1 MRKKVYYLKD
11 EITNNLYTYGNELM
25 LENNIEYTGPYH
37 SYITGEI
44 YTQSTWN
51 PLESKKLIK
60 FINTTQ
66 NNSEYTTLKPDLK
79 TKYDTIK
86 NVTPNIPSDAIKK
99 GFITRY
105 ILQNVS
111 SRVIY
116 EVDKEQFESYSTKKI
131 DDNLFNGV
139 QIKWF
144 ISGER
149 YSNRDR
155 NFSGIITKTV
165 SQKNAEQITIASKK
179 LPDIRNYLTNL
190 EEFYFDTV
198 YITPPDINGLE

>member
-131 DDNLFNGV
+131 DDNLF
-139 QIKWF
+139 KW
-144 ISGER
+144 R
-149 YSNRDR
+149 SN
-155 NFSGIITKTV
+155 KM
-165 SQKNAEQITIASKK
+165 
-179 LPDIRNYLTNL
+179 
-190 EEFYFDTV
+190 V
-198 YITPPDINGLE
+198 YIR